1 MPCSRFAVAIML
13 ASGQIMWDRLLVDC
27 NIATLEERPGNPLG
41 IVENGAIGIA
51 DGKIVRV
58 GKRTELAGF
67 RAKKVDALG
76 GAWVTPGLV
85 DCHTHLVFGGTRAD
99 EHAMRRAG
107 ASYEQIAE
115 AGGGIASTVKRTA
128 AASNEQLLGQS
139 RHRLHALMRGG
150 CTTVEIKSGY
160 GLDPKS
166 ELRLLTIA
174 SELGEGEAVRVVP
187 TLLALHALPADQ
199 RDRRAH
205 YVSEIVDKLIP
216 AAAKQGIATSVDA
229 FCENIAFTPEETERL
244 FKAAAHHG
252 MRVRL
257 HAEQLSNQN
266 GAALAAQYRALSAD
280 HLEHLDEAGAKAMA
294 SAGTVAVLLPG
305 AYYALQEKKKP
316 PVALLRKHKVPIAIA
331 TDCNPGTSPLLTPT
345 VAMNM
350 ACTMFGL
357 TPEEALAGMTV
368 NAARAL
374 GLAHSIGSIAAG
386 KHADLCVWRIEN
398 LSELGYWIGLP
409 GPERRIFAGQDA

>member
-1 MPCSRFAVAIML
+1 
-13 ASGQIMWDRLLVDC
+13 MWDRLLVDC
-27 NIATLEERPGNPLG
+27 NIATLEERPGNRLG
-41 IVENGAIGIA
+41 TIENGAIGIA
-51 DGKIVRV
+51 DGKVVRV

-67 RAKKVDALG
+67 RANSVDALG
-76 GAWVTPGLV
+76 GAWVTPGLI

-107 ASYEQIAE
+107 ASYEEIAQ

-128 AASNEQLLGQS
+128 AASDEALLEQS
-139 RHRLHALMRGG
+139 RLRLHALMRGG
-150 CTTVEIKSGY
+150 CTTVEVKSGY

-166 ELRLLTIA
+166 ELRLLKLA
-174 SELGEGEAVRVVP
+174 AELGESEAVRVVP
-187 TLLALHALPADQ
+187 TLLALHAIPADQ

-205 YVSEIVDKLIP
+205 YVGEIVDKLIP

-229 FCENIAFTPEETERL
+229 FCDTIAFTPEEVERL

-252 MRVRL
+252 LRVRL
-257 HAEQLSNQN
+257 HAEQLSNQH

-280 HLEHLDEAGAKAMA
+280 HLEHLDDAGAKAMA

-305 AYYALQEKKKP
+305 AFYALQETRKP

-331 TDCNPGTSPLLTPT
+331 TDCNPGTSPMLSPT
-345 VAMNM
+345 LAMNM
-350 ACTMFGL
+350 ACTLFGL
-357 TPEEALAGMTV
+357 TPEEAIAGMTV

-374 GLAHSIGSIAAG
+374 GLAHAIGSIAAG
-386 KHADLCVWRIEN
+386 KQADLCVWRIES
-398 LSELGYWIGLP
+398 LAELGYWVGLP
-409 GPERRIFAGQDA
+409 GPERRIFAGLDS

>member
-1 MPCSRFAVAIML
+1 
-13 ASGQIMWDRLLVDC
+13 MWDRLLVDC
-27 NIATLEERPGNPLG
+27 NIATFEDSPGNPLG

-51 DGKIVRV
+51 EGKVVRV

-99 EHAMRRAG
+99 EHAMRRTG
-107 ASYEQIAE
+107 ATYEEIAE

-128 AASNEQLLGQS
+128 AASDEQLLDQS
-139 RHRLHALMRGG
+139 RRRLHALMRGG
-150 CTTVEIKSGY
+150 CTTVEVKSGY

-166 ELRLLTIA
+166 ELRLLAITA
-174 SELGEGEAVRVVP
+174 QLGVGEPVRVVP
-187 TLLALHALPADQ
+187 TLLALHALPAGQ

-205 YVSEIVDKLIP
+205 YVGEIVDKLIP
-216 AAAKQGIATSVDA
+216 AAAKQGLATSVDA
-229 FCENIAFTPEETERL
+229 FCETIAFTSEEVERL

-252 MRVRL
+252 LRVRL
-257 HAEQLSNQN
+257 HAEQLSNQH

-294 SAGTVAVLLPG
+294 TAGTVAVLLPG

-331 TDCNPGTSPLLTPT
+331 TDCNPGTSPLLSPT
-345 VAMNM
+345 LAMNM
-350 ACTMFGL
+350 GCTLFGL
-357 TPEEALAGMTV
+357 TPEEAIAGMTI

-374 GLAHSIGSIAAG
+374 GLAHAIGSIAAG
-386 KHADLCVWRIEN
+386 KQADLCAWRIES
-398 LSELGYWIGLP
+398 LAELGYWVGLP
-409 GPERRIFAGQDA
+409 GPERRIFGGLDG